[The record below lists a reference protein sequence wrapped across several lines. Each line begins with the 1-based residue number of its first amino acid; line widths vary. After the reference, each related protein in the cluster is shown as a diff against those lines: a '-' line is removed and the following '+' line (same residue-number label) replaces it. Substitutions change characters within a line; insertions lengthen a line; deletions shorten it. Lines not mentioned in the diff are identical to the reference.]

1 MTIVVIGRM
10 GSIVSSATTVLRE
23 EGFDARGVTG
33 ADDAIGLIDAGG
45 VNALVI
51 GGGVGPL
58 ARRKLRKAAGRQS
71 VTVIQ
76 GGLRGQDV
84 RAYVRQQIVPQL
96 RAADS

>member
-1 MTIVVIGRM
+1 MTVVVIGRM
-10 GSIVSSATTVLRE
+10 ESIVSSATTVLRE

-33 ADDAIGLIDAGG
+33 AGAAMALIDAGG
-45 VNALVI
+45 VSALVI

-58 ARRKLRKAAGRQS
+58 SRRRLRKAAARRS

-84 RAYVRQQIVPQL
+84 RAYVRQRIVPEL
-96 RAADS
+96 RATGS